1 MKKKNS
7 SQSFYR
13 KAVLTAATALSLMLV
28 GAFGLGILLMCMS
41 FDDPFDTLPIWVGER
56 YFGEDILQMCTPT
69 RYREF
74 RILDADEVQSDVAIE
89 LGLDDGKLAGI
100 FSDGRVVIW
109 DTRTYEAV
117 AEFASYRSMLDYYAE
132 NP

>member
-1 MKKKNS
+1 MKKKRS
-7 SQSFYR
+7 SRTFNR
-13 KAVLTAATALSLMLV
+13 KVIVILVTALTLMLCGV
-28 GAFGLGILLMCMS
+28 LSLGIVMCMS
-41 FDDPFDTLPIWVGER
+41 FDDPFDTLPIWIGER
-56 YFGEDILQMCTPT
+56 HFEDDILQMCAPY

-74 RILDADEVQSDVAIE
+74 RILDAGEIQSDMVIE

-100 FSDGRVVIW
+100 YSDGRIVIW
-109 DTRTYEAV
+109 DIRTFEAV